1 MIVELLLN
9 FGGAWFITKHI
20 NRWLYL
26 IPALLTLAFFSAL
39 TRELIDFY
47 FQPEQV
53 SAGKSLLTAI
63 SITPI
68 NFLVCVLFAIFF
80 KRRKRQ

>member
-20 NRWLYL
+20 NRWFYL
-26 IPALLTLAFFSAL
+26 IPALLTLAFFSAM

-47 FQPEQV
+47 FQSEQI
-53 SAGKSLLTAI
+53 SAGNSLLTVI

-68 NFLVCVLFAIFF
+68 NFLVCVLFAVFF
-80 KRRKRQ
+80 KRRKKQ

>member
-9 FGGAWFITKHI
+9 FGGAWLITKHI

-39 TRELIDFY
+39 TRELIEFY
-47 FQPEQV
+47 FQSEKI
-53 SAGKSLLTAI
+53 SSGTLLLTVI

-80 KRRKRQ
+80 KRRKKQ

>member
-1 MIVELLLN
+1 LIVELLLN
-9 FGGAWFITKHI
+9 FAGTWFITKHTD
-20 NRWLYL
+20 RWLYL
-26 IPALLTLAFFSAL
+26 IPILLTLAFSSAL
-39 TRELIDFY
+39 IRELINFY
-47 FQPEQV
+47 FQSEQV
-53 SAGKSLLTAI
+53 SPGNSLLTAI